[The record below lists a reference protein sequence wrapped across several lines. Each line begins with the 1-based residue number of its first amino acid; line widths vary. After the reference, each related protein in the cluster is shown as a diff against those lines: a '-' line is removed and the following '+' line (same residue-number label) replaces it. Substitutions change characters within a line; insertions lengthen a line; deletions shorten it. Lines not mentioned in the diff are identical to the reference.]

1 MLTKRVIPCLDC
13 KNGKVVKGVKFQNL
27 VEIGSPAELAL
38 RYEEQGADEIV
49 LLDIGA
55 TVEER
60 ETQINTV
67 KEVRKAL
74 SIPLTVGGGIRSI
87 NDVESLLQAGADKV
101 SLNTA
106 AFLNPQLIYESSQ
119 RFGSQ
124 CVVVAIDARKL
135 SDSWEVLTRSG
146 TKSENKDVCMWAKE
160 ASQLGAGEI
169 LLTSFDRDG
178 TKNGYD
184 LLLLEAV
191 SKTVAVPIIAS
202 GGARTPKD
210 LLNAFKAGAEAV
222 LAASI
227 FHYQEFT
234 VRQIKEELTQVGVQV
249 RL

>member
-13 KNGKVVKGVKFQNL
+13 KNGKVVKGIRFQNL

-38 RYEEQGADEIV
+38 RYEQQGADEIV

-55 TVEER
+55 TVEDR
-60 ETQINTV
+60 ETQVNTV

-87 NDVESLLQAGADKV
+87 SDVESLLQAGADKV

-106 AFLNPQLIYESSQ
+106 VVLNPQLIYESSQ

-124 CVVVAIDARKL
+124 CVVVAIDAKK
-135 SDSWEVLTRSG
+135 SGDSWEVLTRSG
-146 TKSENKDVCMWAKE
+146 TKIENKDACLWAKQ
-160 ASQLGAGEI
+160 ASDLGAGEI

-178 TKNGYD
+178 TKDGYD
-184 LLLLEAV
+184 LPLLEAV
-191 SKTVAVPIIAS
+191 SKSVTVPIIAS
-202 GGARTPKD
+202 GGARTSTD
-210 LLNAFKAGAEAV
+210 LLNAFQAGAEAV

-234 VRQIKEELTQVGVQV
+234 VRQIKEELAEAGVQV